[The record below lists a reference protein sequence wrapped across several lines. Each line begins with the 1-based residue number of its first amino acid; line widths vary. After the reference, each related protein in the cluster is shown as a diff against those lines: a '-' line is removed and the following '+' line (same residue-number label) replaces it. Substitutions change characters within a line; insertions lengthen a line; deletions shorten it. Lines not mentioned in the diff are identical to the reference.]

1 MPETRSA
8 RIDQAPRPRAFRP
21 LIATGLVALIVTGC
35 NASGTAATPS
45 VGMLPSTAPTSS
57 TAASQSAPSAPS
69 ATPSTAVASAIPSW
83 IAALGGRILFEREG
97 GSAQTFNV
105 MTVDP
110 DGSDLQTIGAPSK
123 DPIVHVVRGPAG
135 RFLFQSNKSGQ
146 EQVYSMDAS
155 GGDIRA
161 LTNGPDG
168 HGAPAVS
175 PDGSRIAF
183 DAWNATR
190 DLGIHVADADGSHAR
205 AITSLPDPVKGADS
219 QPTFSPDGRTIAFQ
233 RTSDYSDPLKVKA
246 AIFVIGVDGTG
257 LKQLTPFDLD
267 AGHPRWSPDGTT
279 ILFADNIDIYGAPGA
294 NGDANL
300 WTVQPDGTG
309 LAQLT
314 HETGQHFASYGSWA
328 PDGSAI
334 VFSSWFGDDHFT
346 AIRVMKADGTDPTL
360 IWKSP
365 FGDGTAEYPEWS
377 AAKP

>member
-219 QPTFSPDGRTIAFQ
+219 QPTFSPDG
-233 RTSDYSDPLKVKA
+233 
-246 AIFVIGVDGTG
+246 
-257 LKQLTPFDLD
+257 
-267 AGHPRWSPDGTT
+267 TT
-279 ILFADNIDIYGAPGA
+279 ILFADNIDTYNIPGA
-294 NGDANL
+294 KVDGNL
-300 WTVQPDGTG
+300 WTVHPDGTG